1 MNHILIFKR
10 TKVNKSVG
18 LENSRFCYAY
28 IIFIVILCQNKVMYK
43 KQFEI
48 RWSDV
53 DANRHL
59 ANSAYTNF
67 MSHTRMA
74 FLTESG
80 FSMQE
85 MAKHNIGP
93 VVFYEHMYYFKEVF
107 MGKPITVS
115 LEVSGL
121 SDNGMFFKFDHNFY
135 NYKGENLAHCEML
148 GGWMDLKARKLT
160 ELPDELLHI
169 MEKLPKADH
178 FKLLSKED
186 TRKLGKK
193 PKDISL

>member
-1 MNHILIFKR
+1 
-10 TKVNKSVG
+10 
-18 LENSRFCYAY
+18 
-28 IIFIVILCQNKVMYK
+28 MYL

-74 FLTESG
+74 FLIEKG
-80 FSMQE
+80 FGMQTLK
-85 MAKHNIGP
+85 AHQIGP
-93 VVFYEHMYYFKEVF
+93 VVFYEHMFYFKEAF

-121 SDNGMFFKFDHNFY
+121 SADGMFFKFEHNFY
-135 NYKGENLAHCEML
+135 NYLGENIAYCEML
-148 GGWMDLKARKLT
+148 GAWMNLTTRKLVP
-160 ELPDELLHI
+160 LPD
-169 MEKLPKADH
+169 A
-178 FKLLSKED
+178 LLSVAETFPRAENFKILTKAD
-186 TRKLGKK
+186 TRKHGKM
-193 PKDISL
+193 PKNINL